1 MSSAALLGAKARIS
15 LATLS
20 GLMGTDKLHGGIT
33 NMLITFSKDAKLLW
47 IIIRILHSGFVHPL
61 GNQE

>member
-20 GLMGTDKLHGGIT
+20 GLVGTDKLHGGIT
-33 NMLITFSKDAKLLW
+33 NVLITFPKEAKLLW
-47 IIIRILHSGFVHPL
+47 IIIRILNSGFVHPL

>member
-1 MSSAALLGAKARIS
+1 MSGAVLLGAKARIS

-20 GLMGTDKLHGGIT
+20 GLVDTDKLHGGIM
-33 NMLITFSKDAKLLW
+33 NVLITFAKDAKLLW
-47 IIIRILHSGFVHPL
+47 IIIRILKSGFVHPL